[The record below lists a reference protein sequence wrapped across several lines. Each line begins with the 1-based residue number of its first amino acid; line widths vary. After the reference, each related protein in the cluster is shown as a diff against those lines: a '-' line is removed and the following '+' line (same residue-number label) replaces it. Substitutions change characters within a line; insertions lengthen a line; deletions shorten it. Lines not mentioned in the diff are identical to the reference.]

1 MPKTIKFPTNFP
13 SPLQLK
19 DFLGLYNRVT
29 ELCFSSCVD
38 NFNVRDLS
46 PEEVRCAE
54 KCVGKFTNTNQRLM
68 QVYMDVQGK
77 INERRYAEV
86 EALQAKQE
94 AELLQQQQQQ
104 QQQELADSQLPVVDG
119 GTSGESVPEPANLT
133 PVATN

>member
-1 MPKTIKFPTNFP
+1 MNIELRN
-13 SPLQLK
+13 LK

-54 KCVGKFTNTNQRLM
+54 NCVGKFTNTNQRLM

-94 AELLQQQQQQ
+94 AELLQQQQ
-104 QQQELADSQLPVVDG
+104 ELADSQLPVVDA

>member
-1 MPKTIKFPTNFP
+1 MNIELRN
-13 SPLQLK
+13 LK

-54 KCVGKFTNTNQRLM
+54 NCVGKFTNTNQRLM

-104 QQQELADSQLPVVDG
+104 QQQQELADSQLPVDG
-119 GTSGESVPEPANLT
+119 GTSGDSGPEPANLT

>member
-1 MPKTIKFPTNFP
+1 MNIELRN
-13 SPLQLK
+13 LK

-46 PEEVRCAE
+46 PAEIRCAE
-54 KCVGKFTNTNQRLM
+54 NCVGKFTNTNQRLM

-94 AELLQQQQQQ
+94 AELAQQDLASSQQQQ
-104 QQQELADSQLPVVDG
+104 VVADG
-119 GTSGESVPEPANLT
+119 GVASEAEPVNLT